1 MEKTPKWRKHR
12 NGENTEIIMNIKDAD
27 LIYEIRRLMLLQI

>member
-1 MEKTPKWRKHR
+1 MKWRKHR
-12 NGENTEIIMNIKDAD
+12 NRNEHKEYAD